1 MPTNSSNNARS
12 FLSPSFRLGGMF
24 EFILF
29 LAIACSWLGCL
40 RDVHWFLALFDH
52 FRLQGALGCILAFL
66 IFLWRKRWVF
76 AAIAAFSV
84 LINAWPLWKT
94 SFPLPSNIT
103 ADGTRGLKLI
113 CFNVLTSNP
122 KHAEVL
128 AYLQQSEADVIVLL
142 EINDAWMKSLEPLR
156 QNHPN
161 IIASPEEHNFGLAV
175 FSRLPLRQS
184 EVRKF
189 ADEEVNSVVTL
200 VEHEGK
206 TLRIIGTHPMPP
218 TGEDATEASLG
229 QLQAIAK
236 FVATS
241 GGIPTVV
248 LGDFNATPW
257 SPGIN
262 ALRNESTLDFRT
274 PKPVWRPTWQA
285 RNILALPIDH
295 ALCTPPLF
303 FEQRELSPDL
313 GSDHRAQELLVKWA
327 KP

>member
-1 MPTNSSNNARS
+1 
-12 FLSPSFRLGGMF
+12 MF
-24 EFILF
+24 DFILF
-29 LAIACSWLGCL
+29 LAILCSWLGCL
-40 RDVHWFLALFDH
+40 RDIHWFLALFDH
-52 FRLQGALGCILAFL
+52 FRLQGALGCFLALVIFL
-66 IFLWRKRWVF
+66 IRKRWVF
-76 AAIAAFSV
+76 AAIAAFSMT
-84 LINAWPLWKT
+84 INAWPLYKT
-94 SFPLPSNIT
+94 SFPLPSTIT

-128 AYLQQSEADVIVLL
+128 DYLQKSEADVIVLL

-156 QNHPN
+156 QSHPN
-161 IIASPEEHNFGLAV
+161 VIASPEEHNFGLAL
-175 FSRLPLRQS
+175 FSRLPLS
-184 EVRKF
+184 ESVVRKF
-189 ADEEVNSVVTL
+189 ADEEVNSIVTL

-206 TLRIIGTHPMPP
+206 TIRIVGTHPMPP
-218 TGEDATEASLG
+218 TGEEATEASLG

-236 FVATS
+236 FVTDGS
-241 GGIPTVV
+241 SIPTIVM
-248 LGDFNATPW
+248 GDFNATPW
-257 SPGIN
+257 SPGMN
-262 ALRNESTLDFRT
+262 ELRNGSTLDFRT

-285 RNILALPIDH
+285 RNVLALPIDH